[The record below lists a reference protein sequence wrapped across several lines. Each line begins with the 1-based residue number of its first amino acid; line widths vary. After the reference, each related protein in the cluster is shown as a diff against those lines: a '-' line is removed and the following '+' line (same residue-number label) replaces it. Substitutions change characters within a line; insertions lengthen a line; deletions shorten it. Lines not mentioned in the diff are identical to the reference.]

1 MGNAKA
7 KKAGGDTKKRRS
19 SVESSDKGPKS
30 KAAKKEKSS
39 KKTDE
44 TSEDESEK
52 KVTKK
57 RTTPKV
63 KLSSP
68 KKDEEKNEGD
78 DLEKSYESKSRKV
91 KKMAVNEGKVDYDS
105 HSSMDSDD
113 EAFIPEYESDVLED
127 TVKEEYDSAPVSSSD
142 SEDGDAGDNA

>member
-1 MGNAKA
+1 MS
-7 KKAGGDTKKRRS
+7 GGGKMRVSRS
-19 SVESSDKGPKS
+19 E
-30 KAAKKEKSS
+30 
-39 KKTDE
+39 
-44 TSEDESEK
+44 SEDESEK

-127 TVKEEYDSAPVSSSD
+127 TGKYDKLRNGQSKVFYVHALYGGKLTYTRNFRCLNSVQKPQFND
-142 SEDGDAGDNA
+142 L